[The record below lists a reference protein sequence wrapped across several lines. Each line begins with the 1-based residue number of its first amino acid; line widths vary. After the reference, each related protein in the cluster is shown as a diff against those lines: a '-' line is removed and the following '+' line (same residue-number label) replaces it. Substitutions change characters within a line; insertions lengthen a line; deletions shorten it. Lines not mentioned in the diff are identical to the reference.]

1 MKIMNNRAIA
11 FLLALIL
18 SVSLIAT
25 VSGCASDS
33 KPIGDDNTSALAVD
47 LDYSKYSA
55 SMLYDTINKFSADSE
70 HNGKTVKIKAEYG
83 GFYNSATNTYINVI
97 EKFDSTACCAAF
109 YQVVLAEGIT
119 KPAIGSTVEI
129 VGTFEN
135 GFISVSALTL
145 YKGSFDNT
153 AIDIDA
159 SNMTRSD
166 LDQFLKTI
174 KSVPNEYTG
183 KTVRICGHYAKSSD
197 GFSYVVGYEQ
207 NALGGNLTAIWD
219 FEVHS
224 ETVEF
229 PVITDNYM
237 NSYEIIGTVSS
248 YQTAGQTWPC
258 IEVQS
263 IRPITTFTAQ

>member
-1 MKIMNNRAIA
+1 MKNRAIA
-11 FLLALIL
+11 TVLTVILI
-18 SVSLIAT
+18 VSLAANLCGCGAA
-25 VSGCASDS
+25 SG
-33 KPIGDDNTSALAVD
+33 PISEDTTSSIRVD

-55 SMLYDTINKFSADSE
+55 SMLYDTINKFSADSV

-97 EKFDSTACCAAF
+97 EKFDSTACCAAY

-129 VGTFEN
+129 VGTFDN

-145 YKGSFDNT
+145 YSGSFDDT
-153 AIDIDA
+153 VIDIDA

-166 LDQFLKTI
+166 LDTFLKTI
-174 KSVPNEYTG
+174 KSTPNEYTG
-183 KTVRICGHYAKSSD
+183 KTVRICGHYAKSND

-207 NALGGNLTAIWD
+207 NAMGGNLTSIWD

-229 PVITDNYM
+229 PVFTDNYL
-237 NSYEIIGTVSS
+237 NAFEIIGTVSS